1 MTIEHQRQEYDRRQ
15 RAWVYIVIGLLVA
28 WLSLSGFSAET
39 LVWNVV
45 GYVAFLAGLA
55 SVTFGVILFQKRRP

>member
-1 MTIEHQRQEYDRRQ
+1 MSLEQQRREFDRRQ
-15 RAWVYIVIGLLVA
+15 RAWVFIVIGLLVA

-55 SVTFGVILFQKRRP
+55 STTFGVILFQKRRP